1 MCVEVEECLRE
12 GRRWGDS
19 ASAEAEGEDEM
30 EEAEFEG
37 GENDV
42 GEVVRGVKDGS
53 LRCEG
58 KENVSCSMMN
68 CDQRSLA

>member
-1 MCVEVEECLRE
+1 
-12 GRRWGDS
+12 
-19 ASAEAEGEDEM
+19 M

-37 GENDV
+37 GENDL
-42 GEVVRGVKDGS
+42 GEVVRGVRDGS

-68 CDQRSLA
+68 CGQKSLA